1 MSRRA
6 VRADDEKEDAAVKR
20 GKPIPIR
27 STLLQELLQSL
38 DRDCEEGRPLG
49 LVL

>member
-1 MSRRA
+1 M
-6 VRADDEKEDAAVKR
+6 RADDEKEDAAVKR

-27 STLLQELLQSL
+27 STLLSELLQSL
-38 DRDCEEGRPLG
+38 DRDCEEERSLG

>member
-1 MSRRA
+1 MSRRV

-27 STLLQELLQSL
+27 SLLLSELLQSL
-38 DRDCEEGRPLG
+38 DQDWDEERSLG